1 MDDQDWTPVTIKTK
15 SAPASKMSC
24 VIHDRPSN
32 RAAELKKVEAADS
45 GKPKMLTLESRNAM
59 AAARAAKKITQKQLD
74 MQCSFPANSCN
85 SWESGRICPTST
97 QIQIL
102 HRVLGIK
109 LERA

>member
-1 MDDQDWTPVTIKTK
+1 MDDQDWTKVTIKSK
-15 SAPASKMSC
+15 SVQTSSVNLKNT
-24 VIHDRPSN
+24 PSN
-32 RAAELKKVEAADS
+32 RAAELKKVEAIDS

-59 AAARAAKKITQKQLD
+59 AAARATKKLTQKQLD
-74 MQCSFPANSCN
+74 MQCSFPTNSCN
-85 SWESGRICPTST
+85 SWESGRICPTSM